1 MFDYLKGNIADI
13 ELNRVVVETAGIGFS
28 INTTAN
34 TISTLKHNE
43 ASKLFIREV
52 IREDTFDLYGFS
64 SVKERNCF
72 DMLTSVSGIGPKA
85 AVSILSV
92 NTPEMLAMAVVNNDL
107 STLTAA
113 QGIGKKIAQRVILEL
128 KDKISKEMGASE
140 SVLPTLTPAAAAA
153 SGGAVND
160 ALAGLG
166 VLGYSSAEIAPVL
179 KTMNTEGMSAEQ
191 IIKAVLKQMVK

>member
-28 INTTAN
+28 VYTTAN

-43 ASKLFIREV
+43 AAKLFIREV

-64 SVKERNCF
+64 SIKERNCF

-128 KDKISKEMGASE
+128 KDKISKEIGSDITE
-140 SVLPTLTPAAAAA
+140 IPVSSVPA
-153 SGGAVND
+153 GKNAVSD
-160 ALAGLG
+160 AVLALG
-166 VLGYSSAEIAPVL
+166 VLGYSTAEIMPVI
-179 KTMNTEGMSAEQ
+179 KANNVESMTTEQ
-191 IIKAVLKQMVK
+191 IIKLVLKNMG

>member
-28 INTTAN
+28 VYTTAN

-43 ASKLFIREV
+43 TAKLFIREV

-128 KDKISKEMGASE
+128 KDKISKEIGSDITE
-140 SVLPTLTPAAAAA
+140 IPVSSVPA
-153 SGGAVND
+153 GKNAVSD
-160 ALAGLG
+160 AVLALG
-166 VLGYSSAEIAPVL
+166 VLGYSTAEIMPVI
-179 KTMNTEGMSAEQ
+179 KANNVEGMTTEQ
-191 IIKAVLKQMVK
+191 IIKLVLKNMG

>member
-1 MFDYLKGNIADI
+1 MFDYLKGNIAVI

-28 INTTAN
+28 VNTTAN
-34 TISTLKHNE
+34 TISSLKHNE
-43 ASKLFIREV
+43 AAKLYIREV

-128 KDKISKEMGASE
+128 KDKISKEIGSDITE
-140 SVLPTLTPAAAAA
+140 IPVSSVPA
-153 SGGAVND
+153 GKNAVSD
-160 ALAGLG
+160 AVLALG
-166 VLGYSSAEIAPVL
+166 VLGYSTAEIMPVI
-179 KTMNTEGMSAEQ
+179 KANNVESMTTEQ
-191 IIKAVLKQMVK
+191 IIKLVLKNMG

>member
-1 MFDYLKGNIADI
+1 MFDYLKGSIADI

-28 INTTAN
+28 VYTTAN
-34 TISTLKHNE
+34 TIGSLKHNE
-43 ASKLFIREV
+43 AAKLFIREV

-128 KDKISKEMGASE
+128 KDKISKEIGSDITE
-140 SVLPTLTPAAAAA
+140 IPVSSVPA
-153 SGGAVND
+153 GKNAVSD
-160 ALAGLG
+160 AVLALG
-166 VLGYSSAEIAPVL
+166 VLGYSTSEIMPVI
-179 KTMNTEGMSAEQ
+179 KANNVEGMTTEQ
-191 IIKAVLKQMVK
+191 IIKLVLKNMG

>member
-28 INTTAN
+28 VYTTAN

-43 ASKLFIREV
+43 AAKLFIREV

-128 KDKISKEMGASE
+128 KDKISKEIGSDITE
-140 SVLPTLTPAAAAA
+140 IPVSSVPA
-153 SGGAVND
+153 GKNAVSD
-160 ALAGLG
+160 AVLALG
-166 VLGYSSAEIAPVL
+166 VLGYSTAEIMPVI
-179 KTMNTEGMSAEQ
+179 KANNVDGMTTEQ
-191 IIKAVLKQMVK
+191 IIKLVLKNMG

>member
-28 INTTAN
+28 VYTTAN

-43 ASKLFIREV
+43 AAKLFIREV

-128 KDKISKEMGASE
+128 KDKISKEIGSDIAEIPVSRVPAGKNAV
-140 SVLPTLTPAAAAA
+140 SDAVLA
-153 SGGAVND
+153 
-160 ALAGLG
+160 LG
-166 VLGYSSAEIAPVL
+166 VLGYSTAEIMPVM
-179 KTMNTEGMSAEQ
+179 KANNVESMTTEQ
-191 IIKAVLKQMVK
+191 IIKLVLKNMG

>member
-1 MFDYLKGNIADI
+1 MFDYLKGNITDI
-13 ELNRVVVETAGIGFS
+13 ELNRVVIETAGIGFS
-28 INTTAN
+28 VYTTAN

-43 ASKLFIREV
+43 AAKLFIREV

-64 SVKERNCF
+64 GVKEKNCF

-85 AVSILSV
+85 AISILSV

-128 KDKISKEMGASE
+128 KDKISKEIGSDITE
-140 SVLPTLTPAAAAA
+140 ISVPSVPA
-153 SGGAVND
+153 GKNAVSD
-160 ALAGLG
+160 AVLALG
-166 VLGYSSAEIAPVL
+166 VLGYSTAEIMPVI
-179 KTMNTEGMSAEQ
+179 KANNVEGMTTEQ
-191 IIKAVLKQMVK
+191 IIKLVLKNMG

>member
-28 INTTAN
+28 VNTTAN

-128 KDKISKEMGASE
+128 KDKISKEIGSDITE
-140 SVLPTLTPAAAAA
+140 IPVSSVPA
-153 SGGAVND
+153 GKNAVSD
-160 ALAGLG
+160 AVLALG
-166 VLGYSSAEIAPVL
+166 VLGYSTAEIMPLIKANNV
-179 KTMNTEGMSAEQ
+179 EGMTTEQ
-191 IIKAVLKQMVK
+191 IIKLVLKNMG

>member
-28 INTTAN
+28 VYTTAN

-43 ASKLFIREV
+43 SAKLFIREV

-128 KDKISKEMGASE
+128 KDKISKEIGSDITE
-140 SVLPTLTPAAAAA
+140 IPVSSVPA
-153 SGGAVND
+153 GKNAVSD
-160 ALAGLG
+160 AVLALG
-166 VLGYSSAEIAPVL
+166 VLGYSTAEIMPLIKANNVESL
-179 KTMNTEGMSAEQ
+179 TTEQ
-191 IIKAVLKQMVK
+191 IIKLVLKNMG

>member
-1 MFDYLKGNIADI
+1 MFDYLKGNITDI
-13 ELNRVVVETAGIGFS
+13 ELNRVVIETAGIGFS
-28 INTTAN
+28 VYTTAN

-43 ASKLFIREV
+43 AAKLFIREV

-64 SVKERNCF
+64 GVKERNCF

-85 AVSILSV
+85 AISILSV

-128 KDKISKEMGASE
+128 KDKISKEIGSDITE
-140 SVLPTLTPAAAAA
+140 ISVPSIPA
-153 SGGAVND
+153 GNNAVSD
-160 ALAGLG
+160 AVLALG
-166 VLGYSSAEIAPVL
+166 VLGYSTAEIMPVI
-179 KTMNTEGMSAEQ
+179 KANNVEGMTTEQ
-191 IIKAVLKQMVK
+191 IIKLVLKNMG

>member
-28 INTTAN
+28 VYTTAN

-43 ASKLFIREV
+43 AAKLFIREV

-128 KDKISKEMGASE
+128 KDKISKEIGSDITE
-140 SVLPTLTPAAAAA
+140 IPVSSVPA
-153 SGGAVND
+153 GKNAVSD
-160 ALAGLG
+160 AVLALG
-166 VLGYSSAEIAPVL
+166 VLGYSTAEIMPVIKANNVESM
-179 KTMNTEGMSAEQ
+179 KTEQ
-191 IIKAVLKQMVK
+191 IIKLVLKNMG

>member
-28 INTTAN
+28 VYTTAN

-43 ASKLFIREV
+43 AAKLFIREV

-128 KDKISKEMGASE
+128 KDKISKEIGSDITE
-140 SVLPTLTPAAAAA
+140 IPVSSVPA
-153 SGGAVND
+153 GKNAVSD
-160 ALAGLG
+160 AVLALG
-166 VLGYSSAEIAPVL
+166 VLGYSNAEIMPVI
-179 KTMNTEGMSAEQ
+179 KANNVESMTTEQ
-191 IIKAVLKQMVK
+191 IIKLVLKNMG

>member
-28 INTTAN
+28 VYTTAN

-43 ASKLFIREV
+43 GAKLFIREV

-128 KDKISKEMGASE
+128 KDKISKEIGSDITE
-140 SVLPTLTPAAAAA
+140 IPVSSVPA
-153 SGGAVND
+153 GKNAVSD
-160 ALAGLG
+160 AVLALG
-166 VLGYSSAEIAPVL
+166 VLGYSTAEIMPLIKANNV
-179 KTMNTEGMSAEQ
+179 EGMTTEQ
-191 IIKAVLKQMVK
+191 IIKLVLKNMG

>member
-1 MFDYLKGNIADI
+1 MFDYIKGVIADI

-28 INTTAN
+28 VYTTAN
-34 TISTLKHNE
+34 TIGSLKHNE
-43 ASKLFIREV
+43 AAKLFIREV

-113 QGIGKKIAQRVILEL
+113 QGIGKKITQRVILEL
-128 KDKISKEMGASE
+128 KDKISKEIGSDVTE
-140 SVLPTLTPAAAAA
+140 IPVSSVPA
-153 SGGAVND
+153 GKNAVSD
-160 ALAGLG
+160 AVLALG
-166 VLGYSSAEIAPVL
+166 VLGYSTSEIMPVI
-179 KTMNTEGMSAEQ
+179 KANNVEGMTTEQ
-191 IIKAVLKQMVK
+191 IIKLVLKNMG

>member
-28 INTTAN
+28 VYTTAN

-43 ASKLFIREV
+43 VAKLFIREV

-128 KDKISKEMGASE
+128 KDKISKEIGSDIAEIPVS
-140 SVLPTLTPAAAAA
+140 SVPA
-153 SGGAVND
+153 GKNAVSD
-160 ALAGLG
+160 AVLALG
-166 VLGYSSAEIAPVL
+166 VLGYSTAEIMPVI
-179 KTMNTEGMSAEQ
+179 KANNVEGMTTEQ
-191 IIKAVLKQMVK
+191 IIKLVLKNMG

>member
-28 INTTAN
+28 VYTTAN

-43 ASKLFIREV
+43 PAKLFIREV

-128 KDKISKEMGASE
+128 KDKISKEIGSDIAEIPVS
-140 SVLPTLTPAAAAA
+140 SVPA
-153 SGGAVND
+153 GKNAVSD
-160 ALAGLG
+160 AVLALG
-166 VLGYSSAEIAPVL
+166 VLGYSTAEIMPVI
-179 KTMNTEGMSAEQ
+179 KANNVEGMTTEQ
-191 IIKAVLKQMVK
+191 IIKLVLKNMG

>member
-13 ELNRVVVETAGIGFS
+13 ELNRVVVETAWIGFS
-28 INTTAN
+28 VNTTAN

-43 ASKLFIREV
+43 DAKLFIREV

-128 KDKISKEMGASE
+128 KDKISKEIGSDITE
-140 SVLPTLTPAAAAA
+140 IPVSSVPA
-153 SGGAVND
+153 GKNAVSD
-160 ALAGLG
+160 AVLALG
-166 VLGYSSAEIAPVL
+166 VLGYSTAEIMPVI
-179 KTMNTEGMSAEQ
+179 KANNVESMTTEQ
-191 IIKAVLKQMVK
+191 IIKLVLKNMG

>member
-28 INTTAN
+28 VYTTAN

-43 ASKLFIREV
+43 AAKLFIREV

-128 KDKISKEMGASE
+128 KDKISKEIGSDIAEIPVS
-140 SVLPTLTPAAAAA
+140 SVPA
-153 SGGAVND
+153 GKNAVSD
-160 ALAGLG
+160 AVLALG
-166 VLGYSSAEIAPVL
+166 VLGYSTAEIMPVI
-179 KTMNTEGMSAEQ
+179 KANNVESMTTEQ
-191 IIKAVLKQMVK
+191 IIKLVLKNMG

>member
-28 INTTAN
+28 VYTTAN

-43 ASKLFIREV
+43 GAKLFIREV

-128 KDKISKEMGASE
+128 KDKISKEIGSDITE
-140 SVLPTLTPAAAAA
+140 IPVSSVPA
-153 SGGAVND
+153 GKNAVSD
-160 ALAGLG
+160 AVLALG
-166 VLGYSSAEIAPVL
+166 VLGYSTAEIMPVI
-179 KTMNTEGMSAEQ
+179 KANNVEGMTTEQ
-191 IIKAVLKQMVK
+191 IIKLVLKNMG

>member
-28 INTTAN
+28 VYTTVN

-43 ASKLFIREV
+43 AAKLFIREV

-128 KDKISKEMGASE
+128 KDKISKEIGSDIAEIPVS
-140 SVLPTLTPAAAAA
+140 SVPA
-153 SGGAVND
+153 GKNAVSD
-160 ALAGLG
+160 AVLALG
-166 VLGYSSAEIAPVL
+166 VLGYSTAEIMPVI
-179 KTMNTEGMSAEQ
+179 KANNVEGMTTEQ
-191 IIKAVLKQMVK
+191 IIKLVLKNMG

>member
-28 INTTAN
+28 VYTTAN

-43 ASKLFIREV
+43 VAKLFIREV

-85 AVSILSV
+85 AVSVLSV

-128 KDKISKEMGASE
+128 KDKISKEIGSDITE
-140 SVLPTLTPAAAAA
+140 IPVSSVPA
-153 SGGAVND
+153 GKNAVSD
-160 ALAGLG
+160 AVLALG
-166 VLGYSSAEIAPVL
+166 VLGYSTAEIMPVI
-179 KTMNTEGMSAEQ
+179 KANNVESMTTEQ
-191 IIKAVLKQMVK
+191 IIKLVLKNMG

>member
-28 INTTAN
+28 VYTTAN

-43 ASKLFIREV
+43 AAKLFIREV

-92 NTPEMLAMAVVNNDL
+92 NTPEMLAMAVVRLIPAL

-128 KDKISKEMGASE
+128 KDKISKEIGSDIAEIPVS
-140 SVLPTLTPAAAAA
+140 SVPA
-153 SGGAVND
+153 GKNAVSD
-160 ALAGLG
+160 AVLALG
-166 VLGYSSAEIAPVL
+166 VLGYSTAEIMPVI
-179 KTMNTEGMSAEQ
+179 KANNVEGMTTEQ
-191 IIKAVLKQMVK
+191 IIKLVLKNMG

>member
-28 INTTAN
+28 VYTTAN
-34 TISTLKHNE
+34 TINTLKHNE
-43 ASKLFIREV
+43 AAKLFIREV

-128 KDKISKEMGASE
+128 KDKISKEIGSDIAEIPVS
-140 SVLPTLTPAAAAA
+140 SVPA
-153 SGGAVND
+153 GKNAVSD
-160 ALAGLG
+160 AVLALG
-166 VLGYSSAEIAPVL
+166 VLGYSTAEIMPVI
-179 KTMNTEGMSAEQ
+179 KANNVEGMTTEQ
-191 IIKAVLKQMVK
+191 IIKLVLKNMG

>member
-28 INTTAN
+28 VYTTAN

-43 ASKLFIREV
+43 AAKLFIREV

-64 SVKERNCF
+64 SIKERNFF

-128 KDKISKEMGASE
+128 KDKISKEIGSDIAEIPVS
-140 SVLPTLTPAAAAA
+140 SVPA
-153 SGGAVND
+153 GKNAVSD
-160 ALAGLG
+160 AVLALG
-166 VLGYSSAEIAPVL
+166 VLGYSTAEIMPVI
-179 KTMNTEGMSAEQ
+179 KANNVEGMTTEQ
-191 IIKAVLKQMVK
+191 IIKLVLKNMG

>member
-28 INTTAN
+28 VYTTAN

-43 ASKLFIREV
+43 AAKLFIREV

-128 KDKISKEMGASE
+128 KDKISKEIGSDITE
-140 SVLPTLTPAAAAA
+140 IPVSSVPA
-153 SGGAVND
+153 GKNAVSD
-160 ALAGLG
+160 AVLALG
-166 VLGYSSAEIAPVL
+166 VLGYSTAGIMPVI
-179 KTMNTEGMSAEQ
+179 KANNVESMTTEQ
-191 IIKAVLKQMVK
+191 IIKLVLKNMG

>member
-28 INTTAN
+28 VYTTAN

-43 ASKLFIREV
+43 AAKLFIREV

-128 KDKISKEMGASE
+128 KDKISKEIGSDITE
-140 SVLPTLTPAAAAA
+140 IPVSSVPA
-153 SGGAVND
+153 GKNAVSD
-160 ALAGLG
+160 AVLALG
-166 VLGYSSAEIAPVL
+166 VLGYSTAEIMPVI
-179 KTMNTEGMSAEQ
+179 KANNVEGMTTEQ
-191 IIKAVLKQMVK
+191 IIKLVLKNMG

>member
-128 KDKISKEMGASE
+128 KDKISKEIGSDITE
-140 SVLPTLTPAAAAA
+140 IPVSSVPA
-153 SGGAVND
+153 GKNAVSD
-160 ALAGLG
+160 AVLALG
-166 VLGYSSAEIAPVL
+166 VLGYSTAEIMPLIKANNV
-179 KTMNTEGMSAEQ
+179 EGMTTEQ
-191 IIKAVLKQMVK
+191 IIKLVLKNMG

>member
-28 INTTAN
+28 VYTTAN

-43 ASKLFIREV
+43 AAKLFIREV

-128 KDKISKEMGASE
+128 KDKISKEIGSNITE
-140 SVLPTLTPAAAAA
+140 IPVSSVPA
-153 SGGAVND
+153 GKNAVSD
-160 ALAGLG
+160 AVLALG
-166 VLGYSSAEIAPVL
+166 VLGYSTAEIMPVI
-179 KTMNTEGMSAEQ
+179 KANNVESMTTEQ
-191 IIKAVLKQMVK
+191 IIKLVLKNMG

>member
-1 MFDYLKGNIADI
+1 MFDYLKGNITDL
-13 ELNRVVVETAGIGFS
+13 ELNRVVIETAGIGFS
-28 INTTAN
+28 VYTTAN

-43 ASKLFIREV
+43 AAKLFIREV

-64 SVKERNCF
+64 GVKERNCF

-85 AVSILSV
+85 AISILSV

-128 KDKISKEMGASE
+128 KDKISKEIGSDITE
-140 SVLPTLTPAAAAA
+140 ISVPSVPA
-153 SGGAVND
+153 GKNAVSD
-160 ALAGLG
+160 AVLALG
-166 VLGYSSAEIAPVL
+166 VLGYSTAEIMPVI
-179 KTMNTEGMSAEQ
+179 KANNVEGMTTEQ
-191 IIKAVLKQMVK
+191 IIKLVLKNMG

>member
-1 MFDYLKGNIADI
+1 MFDYLKGNIAVI

-28 INTTAN
+28 VNTTAN
-34 TISTLKHNE
+34 TISSLKHNE
-43 ASKLFIREV
+43 AAKLYIREV

-128 KDKISKEMGASE
+128 KDKISKEIGSDITE
-140 SVLPTLTPAAAAA
+140 IPVSSVPA
-153 SGGAVND
+153 GKNAVSD
-160 ALAGLG
+160 AVLALG
-166 VLGYSSAEIAPVL
+166 VLGYSTAEIMPVI
-179 KTMNTEGMSAEQ
+179 KANNVDGMTTEQ
-191 IIKAVLKQMVK
+191 IIKLVLKNMG

>member
-13 ELNRVVVETAGIGFS
+13 ELNRVVVETAGISFS
-28 INTTAN
+28 VYTTAN

-43 ASKLFIREV
+43 AAKLFIREV

-128 KDKISKEMGASE
+128 KDKISKEIGSDITE
-140 SVLPTLTPAAAAA
+140 IPVSSVPA
-153 SGGAVND
+153 GKNAVSD
-160 ALAGLG
+160 AVLALG
-166 VLGYSSAEIAPVL
+166 VLGYSTAEIMPVI
-179 KTMNTEGMSAEQ
+179 KANNVEGMTTEQ
-191 IIKAVLKQMVK
+191 IIKLVLKNMG

>member
-28 INTTAN
+28 VYTTAN

-43 ASKLFIREV
+43 AAKLFIREV

-128 KDKISKEMGASE
+128 KDKISKEIDSDIAEIPVS
-140 SVLPTLTPAAAAA
+140 SVPA
-153 SGGAVND
+153 GKNAVSD
-160 ALAGLG
+160 AVLALG
-166 VLGYSSAEIAPVL
+166 VLGYSTAEIMPVI
-179 KTMNTEGMSAEQ
+179 KANNVEGMTTEQ
-191 IIKAVLKQMVK
+191 IIKLVLKNMG

>member
-28 INTTAN
+28 VYTTAN

-43 ASKLFIREV
+43 AAKLFIREV

-128 KDKISKEMGASE
+128 KDKISKEIGSDITE
-140 SVLPTLTPAAAAA
+140 IPVSSVPA
-153 SGGAVND
+153 GKNAVSD
-160 ALAGLG
+160 AVLALG
-166 VLGYSSAEIAPVL
+166 VLGYSTAEIMPVI
-179 KTMNTEGMSAEQ
+179 KANNVESMTTEQ
-191 IIKAVLKQMVK
+191 IIKLVLKNMG

>member
-28 INTTAN
+28 VYTTAN

-43 ASKLFIREV
+43 AAKLFIREV

-72 DMLTSVSGIGPKA
+72 DMLTSVSGIGPKV

-128 KDKISKEMGASE
+128 KDKISKEIGSDIAEIPVS
-140 SVLPTLTPAAAAA
+140 SVPA
-153 SGGAVND
+153 GKNAVSD
-160 ALAGLG
+160 AVLALG
-166 VLGYSSAEIAPVL
+166 VLGYSTAEIMPVI
-179 KTMNTEGMSAEQ
+179 KANNVEGMTTEQ
-191 IIKAVLKQMVK
+191 IIKLVLKNMG

>member
-1 MFDYLKGNIADI
+1 MFDYLKGNITDI
-13 ELNRVVVETAGIGFS
+13 ELNRVVIETAGIGFS
-28 INTTAN
+28 VYTTAN

-43 ASKLFIREV
+43 AAKLFIREV

-64 SVKERNCF
+64 GVKERNCF

-85 AVSILSV
+85 AISILSV

-128 KDKISKEMGASE
+128 KDKISKEIGSDITE
-140 SVLPTLTPAAAAA
+140 ISVPSVPA
-153 SGGAVND
+153 GNNAVSD
-160 ALAGLG
+160 AVLALG
-166 VLGYSSAEIAPVL
+166 VLGYSTAEIMPVI
-179 KTMNTEGMSAEQ
+179 KANNVEGMTTEQ
-191 IIKAVLKQMVK
+191 IIKLVLKNMG

>member
-1 MFDYLKGNIADI
+1 MFDYLKGNIAVI

-28 INTTAN
+28 VNTTAN
-34 TISTLKHNE
+34 TIGSLKHNE
-43 ASKLFIREV
+43 AAKLFIREV

-128 KDKISKEMGASE
+128 KDKISKEIGSDITEIPVSTVSAGKNAVSDA
-140 SVLPTLTPAAAAA
+140 VLA
-153 SGGAVND
+153 
-160 ALAGLG
+160 LG
-166 VLGYSSAEIAPVL
+166 VLGYSTAEIMPVI
-179 KTMNTEGMSAEQ
+179 KANNVEGMTTEQ
-191 IIKAVLKQMVK
+191 IIKLVLKNMG

>member
-1 MFDYLKGNIADI
+1 MFDYLKGNITDI
-13 ELNRVVVETAGIGFS
+13 ELNRVVIETAGIGFS
-28 INTTAN
+28 VYTTAN

-43 ASKLFIREV
+43 AAKLFIREV

-85 AVSILSV
+85 AISILSV

-128 KDKISKEMGASE
+128 KDKISKEIGSDITE
-140 SVLPTLTPAAAAA
+140 ISVPSVPA
-153 SGGAVND
+153 GKNAVSD
-160 ALAGLG
+160 AVLALG
-166 VLGYSSAEIAPVL
+166 VLGYSTAEIMPVI
-179 KTMNTEGMSAEQ
+179 KANNVEGMTTEQ
-191 IIKAVLKQMVK
+191 IIKLVLKNMG